1 MKEPSHKLILMKT
14 IDATGT
20 AILFSSTVYSDS
32 NSPYS
37 KTIHIQENTRF
48 SRKFNITKHKY
59 KANGKIRKLMIH
71 VYKVTLEE
79 SQSVLYKLA
88 QLRV

>member
-37 KTIHIQENTRF
+37 KTIHIQENIRF

-59 KANGKIRKLMIH
+59 KANGKIRKLMI
-71 VYKVTLEE
+71 YKVTLEE